1 MEVREIISS
10 FINKESNILKVE
22 FRFLGD
28 EGVRSDVMEFEY
40 VQEFGY
46 DAGNIMG
53 MFESM
58 EEEDEWD
65 DWGSDEEETYLD
77 DETLISFLNEYY
89 VVFPDRIPDEEYN

>member
-22 FRFLGD
+22 FRLIGD

-46 DAGNIMG
+46 DGDNIMG

-58 EEEDEWD
+58 GEEDEWD
-65 DWGSDEEETYLD
+65 DWDSDEEEAYLD